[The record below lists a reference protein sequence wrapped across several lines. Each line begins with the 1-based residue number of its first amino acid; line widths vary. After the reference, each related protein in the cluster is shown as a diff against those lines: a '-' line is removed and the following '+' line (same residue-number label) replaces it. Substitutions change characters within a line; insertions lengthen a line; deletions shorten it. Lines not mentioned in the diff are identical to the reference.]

1 MLIVSSIY
9 LIPIFYALSIYSI
22 TFSVLLGWNVPRILL
37 LIPLLFGVSNY
48 LVAFLLNK
56 EKNDKIF
63 TSAVIVKYSLIP
75 FFIMGGI
82 VICFC
87 FLLGII
93 PHLSFLMI
101 SNIVFIFTGYLILVL
116 GSAYQIAHIKN
127 LIENHEISLLFG
139 IVLIILSLVFTF
151 DVISVMMLSLLKNKH
166 RKLTIAVII
175 VLLALSMA
183 AIVWFIYSVF
193 MNARKG

>member
-9 LIPIFYALSIYSI
+9 LIPIFYVLSIYSI

-48 LVAFLLNK
+48 LVAFLMNK

-166 RKLTIAVII
+166 KKLTIAVII
-175 VLLALSMA
+175 VLLVLSMA